1 MDKNKSLVLV
11 VDDIVSNIE
20 FITDILSTLEHIEV
34 YGTHNGPSTLE
45 FVSGHKPDLILL
57 DVSMPGM
64 DGFEVCRKLK
74 SNREFSDIPVIFLTA
89 LVQKEDIVRG
99 FELGAV
105 DYIAKPF
112 NLNELISR
120 VKTHL
125 DLQSK
130 TKELKEIN
138 LRLEEI
144 VEQRTKQLIEAN
156 NNLSEVNKKL
166 VKMYDELS
174 ALDRAKDDFIAHI
187 NHELRTPLNGIIGY
201 TSLLEETIPA
211 EAKESLDCINTL
223 VMRLIKV
230 SEITLL
236 LTELRT
242 VDNKINIREVVLI
255 DAIEKALQSDEIG
268 KKNINVRI
276 SQISESH
283 LVMAEPRLLT
293 TCLSIIIDNSAK
305 YSPVNGNIYI
315 SARDSDQFYTI
326 DISDEG
332 PGFSSTAL
340 STLFELF
347 TADNL
352 EQRSYGFGIGLAT
365 AKRIIDILGGKINIK
380 NKEKGATVMIHLRKS
395 NKF

>member
-1 MDKNKSLVLV
+1 MNRKKSLVLV
-11 VDDIVSNIE
+11 VDDIESNVE

-34 YGTHNGPSTLE
+34 HGLHNGPSTLE

-64 DGFEVCRKLK
+64 DGFEVCRQLK
-74 SNREFSDIPVIFLTA
+74 SDREFSDIPIIFLTA
-89 LVQKEDIVRG
+89 RVQKEDIIKG
-99 FELGAV
+99 FDLGAV

-120 VKTHL
+120 VRTHL
-125 DLQSK
+125 DLRSK
-130 TKELKEIN
+130 TKELKEVN
-138 LRLEEI
+138 LRLEEM
-144 VEQRTKQLIEAN
+144 VEERTKQLIKA
-156 NNLSEVNKKL
+156 NKKL

-174 ALDRAKDDFIAHI
+174 ALDHAKDDFIAHI

-236 LTELRT
+236 LTELRS

-268 KKNINVRI
+268 KKNINVHIR
-276 SQISESH
+276 QISESH

-293 TCLSIIIDNSAK
+293 TCLSIIIDNAIK

-315 SARDSDQFYTI
+315 SARDSDQFYSV

-352 EQRSYGFGIGLAT
+352 EHRSYGFGIGLAT

-380 NKEKGATVMIHLRKS
+380 NKERGATVMIYLRKAKKS
-395 NKF
+395 